1 MADTLSKAY
10 IGDNALGNL
19 IADGMNYEMKSD
31 FALMNGGGI
40 RDILAQGEIT
50 WENLFNIQP
59 FNNTLV
65 TVTIPGSA
73 LEPILNA
80 QISSYGPDVSIGGF
94 SYTWD
99 SATRKVVNIYLPDGT
114 PIDKNGTY
122 TLTVNNY
129 MYEHATDKYKI
140 RQYGK
145 DPVQGP
151 EDLQATVNFVK
162 SFNGPIHYVAE
173 GRISEDFKAPE
184 LADAVLHEADLRDG
198 SYLHEVKVSL
208 EATDAGIGVSH
219 IEYSLDNGVTWKRYD
234 EGLTDK

>member
-1 MADTLSKAY
+1 M
-10 IGDNALGNL
+10 
-19 IADGMNYEMKSD
+19 EE
-31 FALMNGGGI
+31 I

-50 WENLFNIQP
+50 WENIFNIQP

-80 QISSYGPDVSIGGF
+80 QISSYGPDVSISGF

-129 MYEHATDKYKI
+129 MYEHGTDQYKI
-140 RQYGK
+140 RQYGN
-145 DPVQGP
+145 DAVQGP
-151 EDLQATVNFVK
+151 EDLQATVNFVEK
-162 SFNGPIHYVAE
+162 
-173 GRISEDFKAPE
+173 
-184 LADAVLHEADLRDG
+184 L
-198 SYLHEVKVSL
+198 
-208 EATDAGIGVSH
+208 
-219 IEYSLDNGVTWKRYD
+219 
-234 EGLTDK
+234 